1 MKPREPFV
9 RPSFETICMNTASN
23 LSARSTCRRL
33 PVGCLIM
40 TSDFQRMLS
49 WGYNGN
55 ARGLPNDCDS
65 EEPGKC
71 GCIHAEQNAII
82 KCQEPA
88 STEKIV
94 VCTHLPCSMCAKH
107 LINLGGVKK
116 VLYLNDYRIK
126 DSIQL
131 LHFVD
136 IKTEHF
142 DPERYKE
149 TTS

>member
-1 MKPREPFV
+1 METRKTPLV
-9 RPSFETICMNTASN
+9 RPSFETICMNNAVN
-23 LSARSTCRRL
+23 LSQRTTCRRL
-33 PVGCLIM
+33 PVGCVIM
-40 TSDFQRMLS
+40 TADFQRMLS

-82 KCQEPA
+82 KCQESANTP
-88 STEKIV
+88 KIV
-94 VCTHLPCSMCAKH
+94 ICTHLPCAMCAKF

-131 LHFVD
+131 LHFVN
-136 IKTEHF
+136 IETEHF
-142 DPERYKE
+142 NPEA
-149 TTS
+149 SQ